1 MNKKNFPI
9 FISVFIVSLFFT
21 IVLYFGQANLDANY
35 KSTRAD
41 NYADAY
47 IDDQLS
53 ENEVEKLR
61 KIDGIKEVARVNN
74 ELTSGKLNDDLLV
87 VYRQDKHINIM
98 REFSW
103 TEEGRFPQ
111 NSKEIMLSKS
121 LVEKYKLEIGDE
133 IPISFGKRTLD
144 GKELEPTNSRLEKE
158 SFESF
163 DENTYKL
170 VGLYEDTFNKYA
182 GLSYGLIY
190 DISIDPQPSA
200 IRFDDFVYAYKNKI
214 QFEDDISKALG
225 RNIKLKFDERLVSYY
240 RLDQDFWKQVMA
252 KSVMILALILIIF
265 IFVFFVRNIFW
276 VWGIRKIKEL
286 SVYKSIGSTDFQ
298 IYKLL
303 IKEASFISIVPLLI
317 GHLLGFGIIY
327 GLYNYAQKNLEIS
340 KYEYVTFIPL
350 LSAVIF
356 LISFFVIMVSII
368 KPARKISKINII
380 DGIRD
385 NIDLSRSNK
394 KKNEDLWRELRLNNV
409 SSIKSQRYISA
420 LGILII
426 SMFILTISV
435 SRYFSDYY
443 NYDDGYNIAV
453 HYFTSQK
460 KVPQV
465 LRELEYDVSSDKS
478 YITKS
483 KYVAINNNLTL
494 SDEAKAYNI
503 DSKIK
508 EKFKNESKEY
518 LDGEI
523 IAMDMEDFEKL
534 GGSKGEFILFNQV
547 QADPLEPL
555 SKAKMVKYFKNP
567 KTIEISMADF
577 NKNLEIS
584 KELYDTGHFKIKPY
598 PFVVDIFTDYETYYN
613 IIENANDD
621 KYLNYPYVLKMKIKE
636 KDLSNAKEFIE
647 NKLRESLAISE
658 RFDVLIGD
666 EIKEQEVSSLKYLVN
681 IALAIGIIIFI
692 LNVTN
697 GYSSINISLIS
708 RKKEIGSL
716 YSTGMEISE
725 LKEKYEKEFVIEQGK
740 SFALVILITM
750 AVMSV
755 ISILSDNLNLS
766 ILVKYYDYKLFLGFS
781 FLVYGINLLIYHFS
795 LKRILDKPTVE
806 LIRTI

>member
-121 LVEKYKLEIGDE
+121 LVEKYKLKIGDE

-252 KSVMILALILIIF
+252 KSVMIFALILIIF

-276 VWGIRKIKEL
+276 VWGIRKIK
-286 SVYKSIGSTDFQ
+286 D
-298 IYKLL
+298 
-303 IKEASFISIVPLLI
+303 
-317 GHLLGFGIIY
+317 
-327 GLYNYAQKNLEIS
+327 
-340 KYEYVTFIPL
+340 
-350 LSAVIF
+350 
-356 LISFFVIMVSII
+356 
-368 KPARKISKINII
+368 
-380 DGIRD
+380 
-385 NIDLSRSNK
+385 
-394 KKNEDLWRELRLNNV
+394 
-409 SSIKSQRYISA
+409 
-420 LGILII
+420 
-426 SMFILTISV
+426 
-435 SRYFSDYY
+435 
-443 NYDDGYNIAV
+443 
-453 HYFTSQK
+453 
-460 KVPQV
+460 
-465 LRELEYDVSSDKS
+465 
-478 YITKS
+478 
-483 KYVAINNNLTL
+483 
-494 SDEAKAYNI
+494 
-503 DSKIK
+503 
-508 EKFKNESKEY
+508 
-518 LDGEI
+518 
-523 IAMDMEDFEKL
+523 
-534 GGSKGEFILFNQV
+534 
-547 QADPLEPL
+547 
-555 SKAKMVKYFKNP
+555 
-567 KTIEISMADF
+567 
-577 NKNLEIS
+577 
-584 KELYDTGHFKIKPY
+584 
-598 PFVVDIFTDYETYYN
+598 
-613 IIENANDD
+613 
-621 KYLNYPYVLKMKIKE
+621 
-636 KDLSNAKEFIE
+636 
-647 NKLRESLAISE
+647 
-658 RFDVLIGD
+658 
-666 EIKEQEVSSLKYLVN
+666 
-681 IALAIGIIIFI
+681 
-692 LNVTN
+692 
-697 GYSSINISLIS
+697 
-708 RKKEIGSL
+708 
-716 YSTGMEISE
+716 
-725 LKEKYEKEFVIEQGK
+725 
-740 SFALVILITM
+740 
-750 AVMSV
+750 
-755 ISILSDNLNLS
+755 
-766 ILVKYYDYKLFLGFS
+766 
-781 FLVYGINLLIYHFS
+781 
-795 LKRILDKPTVE
+795 
-806 LIRTI
+806 